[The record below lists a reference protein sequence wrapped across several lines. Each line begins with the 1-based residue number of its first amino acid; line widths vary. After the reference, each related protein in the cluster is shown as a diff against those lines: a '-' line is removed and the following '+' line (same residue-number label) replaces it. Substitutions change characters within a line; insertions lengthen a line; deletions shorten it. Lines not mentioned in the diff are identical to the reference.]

1 MIAGAYLI
9 SSFLVENGYWF
20 FVFIPIAFY
29 FMIHKK
35 NQDKIRVGDFLKKD
49 FTTMNYT
56 ISSERPLTFKEKF
69 ENFELGGPFIAV
81 NGIPI
86 NAIRYKNQMKRHFVV
101 RNEKNHDFELIVE
114 VVQTWRNRILYNIS
128 STSRIRN

>member
-56 ISSERPLTFKEKF
+56 ISSERPLTFK
-69 ENFELGGPFIAV
+69 
-81 NGIPI
+81 
-86 NAIRYKNQMKRHFVV
+86 
-101 RNEKNHDFELIVE
+101 
-114 VVQTWRNRILYNIS
+114 
-128 STSRIRN
+128 